1 MNLLQ
6 ATGLDR
12 FNPAQGGVRGMRI
25 VASGLLVIMAGL
37 YLFCLLYTSPSP
49 RD

>member
-1 MNLLQ
+1 MNFFQ

-12 FNPAQGGVRGMRI
+12 FNPAQGGVRGMRV

-37 YLFCLLYTSPSP
+37 YLLARAHEDPHA
-49 RD
+49 